1 METNPNVR
9 GRGKRYSDAATHAT
23 GPEVAQTAGNPGRR
37 PSLEGPDGAHGPF
50 PKGRSFF
57 IRAEGGLPPILE
69 NISLQCKL
77 FGVFKTCQGKERKQ
91 CLFSLKCH

>member
-9 GRGKRYSDAATHAT
+9 RSRETIFRRGDPRDGARGRTDGWD
-23 GPEVAQTAGNPGRR
+23 PGTR

-77 FGVFKTCQGKERKQ
+77 FRVFKTCQGKKRKQ